1 MVVFHTY
8 YINVAKMLSMDMIEE
23 AKSGHPGMALGCA
36 SVMYFLFQMM
46 NYTSDVPDWINRDR
60 FILSNGHGSALLYSI
75 LFLIIKSCMVFL
87 EIYL

>member
-36 SVMYFLFQMM
+36 SVMYFLF
-46 NYTSDVPDWINRDR
+46 
-60 FILSNGHGSALLYSI
+60 
-75 LFLIIKSCMVFL
+75 
-87 EIYL
+87 